1 MSLLAVLNPV
11 IEDVSEHIPQEVSMG
26 NCPEKCSA
34 KQALTIAR
42 QNSPIPLKQ
51 MLLTYK
57 CMAISYMLTCIYQNE
72 LLVLQSK
79 GVPYQP
85 IY

>member
-34 KQALTIAR
+34 LQALTIAR
-42 QNSPIPLKQ
+42 KNSPIPLKQ
-51 MLLTYK
+51 CWCSLDLLNK
-57 CMAISYMLTCIYQNE
+57 PLC
-72 LLVLQSK
+72 
-79 GVPYQP
+79 
-85 IY
+85 

>member
-34 KQALTIAR
+34 KQALIIAR

-51 MLLTYK
+51 MLD
-57 CMAISYMLTCIYQNE
+57 
-72 LLVLQSK
+72 LLNKPLC
-79 GVPYQP
+79 
-85 IY
+85 